1 MSFFRDYSNYFT
13 LETSDKHGLR
23 KCQLGAIWAL
33 KSYYTMSSNEVAA
46 LISMPT
52 GSGKTAIMMASC
64 FELKLSKILIIVPSK
79 ILRRQLCD
87 NFRILKDLKIAGC
100 LPADIPLVNVFEVE
114 ERQNSREVWETIFSK
129 YDVVVAH
136 PNSISPYYSQLTPAP
151 YNLIDAVFIDEA
163 HHSPAPTRKAINDYY
178 LSVKRVF
185 FTATPFRRDRRRMQ
199 AKLIYHYSIG
209 KALDDGILRSVR
221 FEGIRAGI
229 QQPDYDATLVNTAI
243 MVYRNEKLSNQ
254 NAAIIIRTDRIED
267 IKNLLEKYTDSGFNI
282 DVIHSKRSHNVN
294 AALVQRVREGNLDGL
309 ICVGI
314 ASEGL
319 DIPNLKVAVLHAT
332 PRSIPYTIQFLG
344 RISRQSA
351 EQEGQAT
358 LIANIDEVKG
368 EVSELYKSDDSWSR
382 LIPGIIDEQMMRACL
397 YRSNHAINTD
407 FQMPEL
413 NVFFSARVYETSD
426 DFQLMDYNSNI
437 KDINIIH
444 IEQKNIPSPLV
455 IVTSYDKPLEWAS
468 RKIYIEDLVD
478 VHIFYYISDK
488 NLLFELTTSEIVL
501 KTIKQYITTGK
512 YDTIA
517 YGRLYKTLSEF
528 DQSDYIMVG
537 LRNSVMKGA
546 SQPAYKTIIGSG
558 VQASVRASEGRV
570 FSTGHALLS
579 LDEDNTW
586 GIATKKGR
594 VWAMRR
600 GTTEEF
606 KSWCDQ
612 LANLITNGPLVTS
625 LPGLSFLAQSYYTD
639 TIEEIPIAI
648 IPDELFF
655 RSQNILI
662 HIEGHQPYRNIVPEI
677 IPGHL
682 DDQNRVLYSILKIDD
697 FEAQLIMDF
706 SSKNLWTLVTDTTV
720 SLRADKN
727 ENNVIVDTLQ
737 EILNDYPPSLIMP
750 NGNVIEGKNRII
762 PNREIEHIP
771 SSTWVLKNWRN
782 CLITAERYDVA
793 ATNTR
798 LPVMNKTIELI
809 RSELD
814 INCDLLI
821 FDDRANEI
829 ADLLWFS
836 ASNRTI
842 NLIHCK
848 ASTNSNSGCRKADY
862 DVLFAQALRSIH
874 WISNQ
879 ELLNR
884 LEERMQTYS
893 HIILGSKTVFDQIK
907 DNFRINEWNY
917 KVILAQ
923 PGFKHSQVSNR
934 DRQNNNVYELAIPV
948 YERIKGCMAELEIWC
963 K

>member
-1 MSFFRDYSNYFT
+1 MSVFQENCNRFI
-13 LETSDKHGLR
+13 LEPSGQPGLR

-33 KSYYTMSSNEVAA
+33 KSYYTMSSNEIAA

-87 NFRILKDLKIAGC
+87 NFRILKDLKTAGC
-100 LPADIPLVNVFEVE
+100 IPADMPLVNVFEVE
-114 ERQNSREVWETIFSK
+114 KRQSSREAWEAIFNDN
-129 YDVVVAH
+129 DVVVAH
-136 PNSISPYYSQLTPAP
+136 PNSISPYFSQLTPVP
-151 YNLIDAVFIDEA
+151 YDLIDAVFIDEA
-163 HHSPAPTRKAINDYY
+163 HHSPAPTWKAINDYY
-178 LSVKRVF
+178 LSIKRVF

-199 AKLIYHYSIG
+199 AKLTYHYPIG
-209 KALDDGILRSVR
+209 KALDDGILRSVC
-221 FEGIRAGI
+221 FEGICAGI
-229 QQPDYDATLVNTAI
+229 QQHDYDAALVNKALK
-243 MVYRNEKLSNQ
+243 VYRNEKLSNQ

-267 IKNLLEKYTDSGFNI
+267 TKSLLEKYVDAGFNI
-282 DVIHSKRSHNVN
+282 DVIHSDRSHNVN
-294 AALVQRVREGNLDGL
+294 AALVQQVREGTLDGL

-351 EQEGQAT
+351 DQEGQAT
-358 LIANIDEVKG
+358 LIANIDEVRG
-368 EVSELYKSDDSWSR
+368 EVSELYKADSAWSR
-382 LIPGIIDEQMMRACL
+382 LIPGVIDEQMMRARF
-397 YRSNHAINTD
+397 YRSNHAIDTD

-413 NVFFSARVYETSD
+413 NVFFSARVYETAD
-426 DFQLMDYNSNI
+426 DFQLTDYNLNI
-437 KDINIIH
+437 KYINIIH
-444 IEQKNIPSPLV
+444 TEKYDITSPLV
-455 IVTSYDKPLEWAS
+455 VVTSYDKPIEWAG
-468 RKIYIEDLVD
+468 RKIYIEDLLD
-478 VHIFYYISDK
+478 VHIFYHIRGK
-488 NLLFELTTSEIVL
+488 KLLFELTTSEIVL
-501 KTIKQYITTGK
+501 KIIKQYITTGK
-512 YDTIA
+512 SDTIT

-528 DQSDYIMVG
+528 NQSDYIMVG

-594 VWAMRR
+594 VWAMKR

-612 LANLITNGPLVTS
+612 LANLITDGPLVTS

-639 TIEEIPIAI
+639 KIDEIPIAI

-655 RSQNILI
+655 RSQSILI
-662 HIEGHQPYRNIVPEI
+662 HIEGHQPYRNIIPEI
-677 IPGHL
+677 VPDRL
-682 DDQNRVLYSILKIDD
+682 DEQTGVLYSTLRIDD

-706 SSKNLWTLVTDTTV
+706 NSENLWTLVADRII
-720 SLRADKN
+720 SLRVEKN

-737 EILNDYPPSLIMP
+737 DVLNDYPLSLIMP
-750 NGNVIEGKNRII
+750 NGDVIEGKNRIV
-762 PNREIEHIP
+762 PNREIEYIP
-771 SSTWVLKNWRN
+771 SSTWVIKNWSN
-782 CLITAERYDVA
+782 CIITSERYDIGA
-793 ATNTR
+793 PNTR

-809 RSELD
+809 QPEID
-814 INCDLLI
+814 INRDLLI

-836 ASNRTI
+836 TGNRTI
-842 NLIHCK
+842 NIIHCK
-848 ASTNSNSGCRKADY
+848 ASINANPGCRKADC

-874 WISNQ
+874 WISNP
-879 ELLNR
+879 ELLTR
-884 LEERMQTYS
+884 LEERMKTYS
-893 HIILGSKTVFDQIK
+893 HIILGSQTVFDQIK
-907 DNFRINEWNY
+907 ENFRINEWNY

-923 PGFKHSQVSNR
+923 PGFKHIQVSKK
-934 DRQNNNVYELAIPV
+934 DRQNNNVYKLAIPV

-963 K
+963 Y